1 MFEEVHFIFLVVP
14 LTFNWTVCP
23 SLYGCGFTVMVSISV
38 QSASAPYS
46 FMVQEACKLELLKP
60 KDMMRNCVRDI
71 YKPFST
77 EEINQKV
84 AEMLRP
90 EGLKTPVELV
100 FQSIAREHQLLLYL
114 ELHLCAGAR
123 PSCRAASPHR
133 SA

>member
-1 MFEEVHFIFLVVP
+1 MNDLLQRV
-14 LTFNWTVCP
+14 
-23 SLYGCGFTVMVSISV
+23 Y
-38 QSASAPYS
+38 
-46 FMVQEACKLELLKP
+46 EACKLELLKP

-100 FQSIAREHQLLLYL
+100 FQSIDG
-114 ELHLCAGAR
+114 LHEAIPNHHATGTSQASIPR
-123 PSCRAASPHR
+123 PAEQSSATRRSSTTSTDRSRTPCPATYAA
-133 SA
+133 A